1 VKGCF
6 EAMSTLI
13 ITHTDMDG
21 VASAALYLYLNKPTR
36 HLVYFAEPYSLDI
49 ALGRNLGEEVG
60 SLAIMDLGVNPVIF
74 DRVKELLS
82 RYVSRGVQVTWFDH
96 HVWSD
101 EWVESVEKLG
111 VRVIIDRSTCA
122 TGVVYRYSRAVGGID
137 QDFVSNLVGGVC
149 AGDLWRFDHW
159 LAPFYIRLV
168 RRRDS
173 NEWRRKVMEVLSK
186 GRYWDPLFD
195 EKVVEAVEAELRSL
209 RDDIRRIEKRV
220 GGLKINVVESS
231 DEVENSF
238 IAAFLMGRFNA
249 DIAVV
254 ASSDGKL
261 SFRSNG
267 VNVRDIAVALGGGG
281 HPTASGAKVDI
292 PLSIRILSRFSR
304 TIFLNYVASRI
315 VEKAS
320 MLHRA

>member
-1 VKGCF
+1 MG
-6 EAMSTLI
+6 TLI

-21 VASAALYLYLNKPTR
+21 VASAALYLYLNKPAK
-36 HLVYFAEPYSLDI
+36 HLIYFAEPYNLDT
-49 ALGRNLGEEVG
+49 ALSRNLGGEVC

-82 RYVSRGVQVTWFDH
+82 KYVSRGAQVTWFDH

-122 TGVVYRYSRAVGGID
+122 TGVVYRYSRAVGDVD
-137 QDFVSNLVGGVC
+137 QDFVLNLVGGVC

-159 LAPFYIRLV
+159 LAPFYLRLV

-173 NEWRRKVMEVLSK
+173 NEWRRKVVEVLSK

-195 EKVVEAVEAELRSL
+195 EKVVEAVEAELRNL

-220 GGLKINVVESS
+220 EGLKINVVETNE
-231 DEVENSF
+231 EVENSF

-249 DIAVV
+249 DIVVV

-281 HPTASGAKVDI
+281 HPTASGAKINV
-292 PLSIRILSRFSR
+292 PWSIRILSRFSR

-320 MLHRA
+320 TLYQA